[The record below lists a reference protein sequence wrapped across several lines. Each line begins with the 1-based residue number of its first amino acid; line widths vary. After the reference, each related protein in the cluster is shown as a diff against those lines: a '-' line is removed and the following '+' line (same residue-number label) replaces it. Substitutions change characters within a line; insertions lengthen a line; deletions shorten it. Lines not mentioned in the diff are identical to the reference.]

1 MKLLQISSLV
11 VALLLTPAL
20 PATPIT
26 QYSMYEDLQRVVQVC
41 AVEPRSDQ
49 FTAVWTEF
57 VRKHY
62 EAGIDL
68 ERIID
73 DVLARAGA
81 RRENRHAATGEL
93 SWTADTRA
101 QVRQHMQITAVR
113 TIRELS

>member
-1 MKLLQISSLV
+1 MKGLYTLSLL
-11 VALLLTPAL
+11 VALLLAPTL
-20 PATPIT
+20 SATPIT
-26 QYSMYEDLQRVVQVC
+26 QYGRYADLQRVVQVC
-41 AVEPRSDQ
+41 AVKPGSEQ

-62 EAGIDL
+62 ESGINL

-81 RRENRHAATGEL
+81 RRVSGHAATGEL

-101 QVRQHMQITAVR
+101 QVRRHMQITAVR

>member
-1 MKLLQISSLV
+1 MKGIYLSGLLAV
-11 VALLLTPAL
+11 LLLAPTL
-20 PATPIT
+20 SATPIT
-26 QYSMYEDLQRVVQVC
+26 QYAMYDDLQRVVQVC

-62 EAGIDL
+62 ESGIDL

-73 DVLARAGA
+73 NVLARAGA
-81 RRENRHAATGEL
+81 SRESGHAATGNL